1 MTMTLTINGIRCHWE
16 GPAGTTLLEL
26 LRAKGLIGAKE
37 GCDTGNCGL
46 CTVWLDGEPVL
57 SCCVPAA
64 RAAGRQVTT
73 IEGVRQEAALVGQYL
88 AEHGSEQ
95 CGYCSPGLV
104 MTVLALERELPEASD
119 GEITDYLAGNL
130 CRCSGYAAQLDGI
143 RAYLRRER
151 T

>member
-1 MTMTLTINGIRCHWE
+1 MTMTLTINGIPCQWE
-16 GPAGTTLLEL
+16 GPPGTTLLEL
-26 LRAKGLIGAKE
+26 LRARGLMGAKE

-64 RAAGRQVTT
+64 RAEGRQVTT
-73 IEGVRQEAALVGQYL
+73 IEGVAREAALVGRYL
-88 AEHGSEQ
+88 AERGAEQ

-104 MTVLALERELPEASD
+104 MTVLALERELPEAYD
-119 GEITDYLAGNL
+119 GEITAYLAGNL